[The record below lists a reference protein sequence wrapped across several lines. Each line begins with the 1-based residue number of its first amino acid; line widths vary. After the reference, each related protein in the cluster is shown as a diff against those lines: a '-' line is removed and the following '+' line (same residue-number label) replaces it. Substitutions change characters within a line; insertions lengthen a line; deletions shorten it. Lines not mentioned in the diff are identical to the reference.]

1 MSQLII
7 MNKENAEV
15 GLGIRVQFFD
25 KVGTADSAIEYKGY
39 SVVYRDNSQFD
50 GWIIFS
56 GDKNKDGPWMFMS
69 GPVMDRL
76 EILGEL

>member
-1 MSQLII
+1 

-25 KVGTADSAIEYKGY
+25 KVVTHDNVIEYKGY
-39 SVVYRDNSQFD
+39 SVVFRDNSQFD
-50 GWIIFS
+50 GWLIFS
-56 GDKNKDGPWMFMS
+56 GHKDKEGPWMFMN
-69 GPVMDRL
+69 GLAMDRL